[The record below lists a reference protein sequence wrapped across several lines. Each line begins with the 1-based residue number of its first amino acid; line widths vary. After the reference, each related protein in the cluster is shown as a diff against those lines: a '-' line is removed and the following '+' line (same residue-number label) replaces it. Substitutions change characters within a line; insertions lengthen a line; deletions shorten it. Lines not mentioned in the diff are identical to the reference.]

1 MIERLTRLFA
11 STPAAPAPQTR
22 IVGGG
27 SVDNPH
33 ARIGWSDK
41 TDRRKQIK
49 RWMEKYRRGG
59 PYADAIDAYWLFA
72 LSNGWQLA
80 CEKGA
85 EPMKDRVQAW
95 LDQPHVDLN
104 EILKQAIL
112 SAKIAGDA
120 YQEIVLTRS
129 GDVWGVVTRDP
140 SSFRKEWDEYGRI
153 TGYRQFVGDEKID
166 DKGAPIDKERIL
178 NLVLDQLPGDV
189 YGLSLWERA
198 EDDIERDVDIIE
210 STTKAIHRH
219 GTPKQQWKVG
229 DDERRASEA
238 DLKAIEK
245 EIKTIN
251 AKTDF
256 ATTHDV
262 EIVPLDTTGVANVD
276 TYSNVSLQRTACAL
290 GVPEEMLGLGRGST
304 EATATVRMQTFLGK
318 ISTLQAIVARTYS
331 RGLIDRIT
339 GVPGKVWLE
348 FNDVSPDDEAKIAE
362 WIAKMRLSSPL
373 DPDAIVPAAWARE
386 RFGIPPDEDEHDEP
400 DAAVPVGEEGAA

>member
-1 MIERLTRLFA
+1 MIKRLTRLFTSTSA
-11 STPAAPAPQTR
+11 SPTPQTR

-27 SVDNPH
+27 SDDNPH
-33 ARIGWSDK
+33 ARIGWTDK
-41 TDRRKQIK
+41 TDRRKKIR

-59 PYADAIDAYWLFA
+59 PYADAVDAYWLFA

-85 EPMKDRVQAW
+85 EPMKARVQAW
-95 LDQPHVDLN
+95 LDQPHVDLD
-104 EILKQAIL
+104 EIMKLAIL

-120 YQEIVLTRS
+120 YQEIVLNRG

-140 SSFRKEWDEYGRI
+140 SSFRKKWDTYGRI
-153 TGYRQFVGDEKID
+153 TGYEQIIGDERTGSQTI
-166 DKGAPIDKERIL
+166 PIKKDAIL
-178 NLVLDQLPGDV
+178 NLILDQLPGDV
-189 YGLSLWERA
+189 YGLSVWERA
-198 EDDIERDVDIIE
+198 EDDIERDCDIIE

-229 DDERRASEA
+229 DAATRASAA
-238 DLKAIEK
+238 DLKAVEK
-245 EIKTIN
+245 EIRTIN

-256 ATTHDV
+256 ATGHDV
-262 EIVPLDTTGVANVD
+262 EVVMLDTAGVANVD

-304 EATATVRMQTFLGK
+304 EATATVRMQAFLGK

-348 FNDVSPDDEAKIAE
+348 FNDVSPDDEAKIAD
-362 WIAKMRLSSPL
+362 WIAKMRQSSPL
-373 DPDAIVPAAWARE
+373 DPDAIVPAAWARG
-386 RFGIPPDEDEHDEP
+386 RLGVPPDENAAPDGGEP
-400 DAAVPVGEEGAA
+400 EIPGEVAE